1 MMHTFARI
9 VLLFLGAC
17 CCLSGSLRAIP
28 ASWPEETIRG
38 IQYTNMDS
46 LRSFFAFS
54 PMKSGHQ
61 GYRCI
66 GSKGMKFEYRP
77 GSQEIYLNDL
87 KFVLSYPV
95 VENAAGETKIATL
108 DVDKVIAPVV
118 RPQYIKN
125 AGKLRCVVI
134 DAGHGGRDA
143 GACNGSLR
151 EADLNLALAKK
162 LKALLLKSGF
172 QVVMTRETDVFL
184 TLQQRVDIANRYQD
198 AIFVCLHHNSARS
211 SASGIETFTLAPQG
225 TTSPFAR
232 TQRDRFLAGNMQD
245 STNIALAAAVHSTA
259 ILYSKA
265 PDRGIQRAR
274 FSVLCTVRHPAILFE
289 GGFVTNPREARL
301 IADSDYQKTLALALH
316 NGIVRYRNVMLAKGV
331 RPAPAGN
338 SNLRGGAT
346 RAPASISAGK
356 ASRLRQNG
364 RSPR

>member
-1 MMHTFARI
+1 MMSSFARLLM
-9 VLLFLGAC
+9 LLFGVC
-17 CCLSGSLRAIP
+17 CCFGGSLRAVP

-38 IQYTNMDS
+38 IQYTSMDA

-54 PMKSGHQ
+54 PMKSSHK

-66 GSKGMKFEYRP
+66 GSKGMKFEYRH
-77 GSQEIYLNDL
+77 GSQDIYLNDL

-95 VENAAGETKIATL
+95 LENAAGETMIAAL
-108 DVDKVIAPVV
+108 DVNKVIAPVV

-125 AGKLRCVVI
+125 AGQLRCVVI

-143 GACNGSLR
+143 GACNGSIR

-232 TQRDRFLAGNMQD
+232 SQRDRFLTGNRQD

-265 PDRGIQRAR
+265 EDRGIQRAR

-289 GGFVTNPREARL
+289 GGFVTNPREVRL
-301 IADSDYQKTLALALH
+301 LVDPDYQKALALAIH
-316 NGIVRYRNVMLAKGV
+316 NGIVRYRNVMLSKGAA
-331 RPAPAGN
+331 RPSTKGKPA
-338 SNLRGGAT
+338 LRGGAT
-346 RAPASISAGK
+346 RAPSCISAGK
-356 ASRLRQNG
+356 ASRLRKE
-364 RSPR
+364 R